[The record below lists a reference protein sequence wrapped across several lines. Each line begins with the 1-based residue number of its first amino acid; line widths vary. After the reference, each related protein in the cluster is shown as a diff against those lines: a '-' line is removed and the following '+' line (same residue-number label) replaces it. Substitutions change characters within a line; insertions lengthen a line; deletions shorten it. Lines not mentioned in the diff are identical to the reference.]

1 MVLLGAIV
9 LAACVGGVIY
19 YLIADQEHG
28 VHGDTLVAQ
37 VCALGRQ
44 VGFPVLI
51 RPIDT
56 ETSTIRRA
64 IDRGPCGLLLPTVES
79 ATQLDRVRDSIW
91 MPPRGKCVPGG
102 RATTGWGISA
112 TRRGR
117 PAWRMTS
124 SFCRRSNR
132 ERDWSASTNET
143 QNKTGEASA
152 PVAHSRSRVTVVVEM
167 PKTTPQGEDTSDAS
181 QHPRCGRAEGR
192 PCAQIHG
199 CAQDVGSV
207 ADAGL
212 EAAQA
217 NHRTREIAAP
227 HRCQRTINPLDVV
240 DVYSLMWSQFPI
252 PWTV

>member
-28 VHGDTLVAQ
+28 VNSDTQVAQ

-56 ETSTIRRA
+56 ETSTIRLA

-91 MPPRGKCVPGG
+91 MPPRGKRVPGG
-102 RATTGWGISA
+102 RATTGRGISA

-132 ERDWSASTNET
+132 GRDWSASTKSPPTRSRRRWPSGHTTCQWNLEWGRRWIT
-143 QNKTGEASA
+143 RSEGGCEGRFLPSRSA
-152 PVAHSRSRVTVVVEM
+152 PRNTATTM
-167 PKTTPQGEDTSDAS
+167 PMP
-181 QHPRCGRAEGR
+181 
-192 PCAQIHG
+192 
-199 CAQDVGSV
+199 
-207 ADAGL
+207 
-212 EAAQA
+212 A
-217 NHRTREIAAP
+217 NH
-227 HRCQRTINPLDVV
+227 NPIDEKGTWVRLENHA
-240 DVYSLMWSQFPI
+240 SHG
-252 PWTV
+252 

>member
-1 MVLLGAIV
+1 MEAAKRLRAQGGAVLGEEGQHRILEEPPRLWPQLVEFLQKAGID
-9 LAACVGGVIY
+9 

-91 MPPRGKCVPGG
+91 MPPRGKRVPGG
-102 RATTGWGISA
+102 RATTGRGISA

-132 ERDWSASTNET
+132 GRDWSASTKSPPT
-143 QNKTGEASA
+143 
-152 PVAHSRSRVTVVVEM
+152 RSRRRW
-167 PKTTPQGEDTSDAS
+167 PSGHTTCQWNLEW
-181 QHPRCGRAEGR
+181 GRR
-192 PCAQIHG
+192 WI
-199 CAQDVGSV
+199 
-207 ADAGL
+207 
-212 EAAQA
+212 
-217 NHRTREIAAP
+217 TR
-227 HRCQRTINPLDVV
+227 
-240 DVYSLMWSQFPI
+240 S
-252 PWTV
+252 